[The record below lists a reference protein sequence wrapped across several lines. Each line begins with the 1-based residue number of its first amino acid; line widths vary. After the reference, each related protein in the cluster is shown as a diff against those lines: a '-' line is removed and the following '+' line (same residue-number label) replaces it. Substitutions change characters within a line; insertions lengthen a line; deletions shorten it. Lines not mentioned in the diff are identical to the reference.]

1 MSPLKKLSD
10 FKNLN
15 ICDSCVFFEISP
27 KIAILLRFI
36 FDEYSKLFTRGA
48 LSLPIDRQNFR
59 QNFNLV
65 GIQRFNDD
73 SGTSLPA
80 LLSTFNLKQYNLPV
94 TPKIFMKIIADLRFL

>member
-1 MSPLKKLSD
+1 MSPLKKFSD
-10 FKNLN
+10 IKNLK

-59 QNFNLV
+59 QNF
-65 GIQRFNDD
+65 IQRFNDD